1 MYWGYYWGMHMF
13 WWIFWLLLVGSFVFW
28 AWRPSDVRPH
38 DEAIDIL
45 RSQYATGEI
54 SEDEYRRRLSVLT
67 ERVVERRSRT
77 RGGGHRGTT
86 PDQPRGTSTPAASS
100 STDTAPSNAVTT

>member
-28 AWRPSDVRPH
+28 AWRPSDAKLH

-54 SEDEYRRRLSVLT
+54 SEDEYRRRLQVLS
-67 ERVVERRSRT
+67 ERRNDTGANRGR
-77 RGGGHRGTT
+77 RGGE
-86 PDQPRGTSTPAASS
+86 PLDQPRGTGTTTPAASS
-100 STDTAPSNAVTT
+100 SADTASSNAVTT

>member
-28 AWRPSDVRPH
+28 AWRPSEPRVH

-54 SEDEYRRRLSVLT
+54 SEDEYRRRLAVLT
-67 ERVVERRSRT
+67 ERSFEGRGRSAGRR
-77 RGGGHRGTT
+77 HRAAS
-86 PDQPRGTSTPAASS
+86 DQPRGTSTPTASS
-100 STDTAPSNAVTT
+100 STDTAASNAATT